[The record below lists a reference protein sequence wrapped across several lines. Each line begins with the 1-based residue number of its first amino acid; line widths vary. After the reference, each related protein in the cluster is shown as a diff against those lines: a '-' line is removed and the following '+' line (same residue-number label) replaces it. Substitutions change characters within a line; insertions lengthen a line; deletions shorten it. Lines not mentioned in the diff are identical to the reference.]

1 LNYEAM
7 KYRSSNS
14 NRREAMR
21 SGDSRP
27 LEDLVDQLMRAY
39 GLESKMQELTVLEAW
54 PELMGVAV
62 ANRTSKLTIR
72 NRVLRVKMDS
82 AVMRDELAAGKAIIL
97 DRVNQFAGK
106 EMITDI
112 WFE

>member
-1 LNYEAM
+1 
-7 KYRSSNS
+7 
-14 NRREAMR
+14 MR

-27 LEDLVDQLMRAY
+27 LEDLVDQLVRAY

-62 ANRTSKLTIR
+62 DNRTSKLTIR

-106 EMITDI
+106 EIITDI